1 MQHAAR
7 AIVDG
12 YAGLWLLV
20 VVGLALVV
28 FARVR
33 QRRPIVEAPPAS
45 RIAII
50 VAVACAAGF
59 AALAFAIHA
68 GERIPGWDDAVH
80 RGLGERLEPGVLA
93 FALAVTRLGD
103 TVFVMPFAFAVACV
117 LAWRRAG
124 LLLGAWLFV
133 TLANGFAI
141 RAFKHAFT
149 RERPIHEHGWL
160 VETGWSF
167 PSGHAAGALAV
178 YGLLAWMLARHASP
192 WTAWIVAVTGG
203 VLVLAIGTSRVV
215 LQVHHPSDI
224 VGGFLLAGTW
234 LGLGVAALERLG
246 AVGTLRRSAPTG

>member
-1 MQHAAR
+1 MR

-12 YAGLWLLV
+12 HAGLWLVL
-20 VVGLALVV
+20 VVGLAVV
-28 FARVR
+28 AFARACR
-33 QRRPIVEAPPAS
+33 QRPVDATPSAS

-50 VAVACAAGF
+50 VAVACATGF
-59 AALAFAIHA
+59 AALALAIHA

-103 TVFVMPFAFAVACV
+103 TVFVIPFALVVACV

-124 LLLGAWLFV
+124 VLLGAWLFV

-149 RERPIHEHGWL
+149 RERPVHEHGWL

-178 YGLLAWMLARHASP
+178 YGMLAWMLARRASP
-192 WTAWIVAVTGG
+192 RTARIVAVAGG
-203 VLVLAIGTSRVV
+203 MLVLAVGTSRVV

-224 VGGFLLAGTW
+224 VGGFLLAGAW
-234 LGLGVAALERLG
+234 LGLGVAAVERLG
-246 AVGTLRRSAPTG
+246 SAGTLRRSMPPG